1 MAEPATEVASP
12 ARIPRLEASR
22 LARGLSRR
30 AGTVRKRV
38 GHPLNAAVHWT
49 GLLPST
55 ERGARVTAVMV
66 GRNDDYMADFAQRL
80 QATIAWNLRQVV
92 VEVVFVEWNPPADRP
107 LLSPDLTSRFQQV
120 RAYVVAAE
128 IHVSLCR
135 NPNLA
140 LLEYHAKNVG
150 IRRASSPW
158 VLATNADVLLGL
170 DTICRVRK
178 NDLRDSV
185 AYTAERFDIGW
196 PVGRSKPVDPLDFL
210 FYRRAIPHHPYGTG
224 DFLLANRSAWC
235 QARGYDESLLK
246 HRYGCDRRGVAQL
259 LHYGSTVEKA
269 GGILHMAHPTSCT
282 EVFGPHQGVWAD
294 LDNVPYHNPDDWG
307 LSGCREIELAERVW
321 QLG

>member
-1 MAEPATEVASP
+1 MAEPATEVAFP
-12 ARIPRLEASR
+12 ARMPRLEASR

-38 GHPLNAAVHWT
+38 GHPLDAAVHWT
-49 GLLPST
+49 GVLPST

-80 QATIAWNLRQVV
+80 HATIAWSLRQMV

-107 LLSPDLTSRFQQV
+107 LLSLDLISRFQKV
-120 RAYVVAAE
+120 RAYVVTRE
-128 IHVSLCR
+128 IHANLCR
-135 NPNLA
+135 NSNLA

-150 IRRASSPW
+150 IRRATSPW

-178 NDLRDSV
+178 NDLRDDV

-196 PVGRSKPVDPLDFL
+196 PVGRSKPIDLLDFV
-210 FYRRAIPHHPYGTG
+210 FYRRAVPHHPYGTG

-235 QARGYDESLLK
+235 QARGYDESLLE
-246 HRYGCDRRGVAQL
+246 HRLGCDRRGAAQIV
-259 LHYGSTVEKA
+259 HHGSETEKV
-269 GGILHMAHPTSCT
+269 GRILHMAHPASST
-282 EVFGPHQGVWAD
+282 EAVVAHHGVLAD
-294 LDNVPYHNPDDWG
+294 WDNLPYHNPDDWG
-307 LSGCREIELAERVW
+307 LSGCRETELAERVW
-321 QLG
+321 QLE